1 MPVTHMQNE
10 EWDDK
15 IIIHAHLYSPE
26 GGSWHSSKRII
37 KRQWEE

>member
-15 IIIHAHLYSPE
+15 IIIHAHLYSRE
-26 GGSWHSSKRII
+26 GIWHSSKRII
-37 KRQWEE
+37 KRQSEK